1 MIKII
6 RECSKKNLLIFL
18 PVGFFSGLPL
28 LLTSATLG
36 TWLADLGINKTTIGL
51 FALVGLPY
59 ALKFLW
65 APFLDIK
72 ILKYFSN
79 KVGIRRFWIIIMQIL
94 ICINIFVIGNID
106 PVEDTKILAFA
117 ALFLA
122 FFSASHDVA
131 IDAWRIEIHKESE
144 YGLGAAMYVTGYR
157 IALLVAG
164 AGTLIIAEI
173 FSWKLAFIC
182 LSAMFPIGILL
193 ICFCNIKTVS
203 EHLDKVNINYKNF
216 LEARVIQPFKD
227 FMKKNNWILV
237 LVFIA
242 LFKWGDALL
251 GVLAQP
257 FMLEIGF
264 TKSEIAAVSK
274 LYGLGATLVGLFI
287 GGLIISRL
295 GIILSLFIAG
305 ILQLLSNLVF
315 IMLAL
320 KGSSIS
326 LLVVTITIENLSGGI
341 GTAAF
346 IAYLSSLCNINFSAF
361 QYALLSS
368 FMAFS
373 RTWLAAPAGWL
384 IDNLKWQRYFE
395 NFGISQINNPE
406 WVGFFI
412 ITALFCLPA
421 IILIYYI
428 DNKKEIN

>member
-1 MIKII
+1 MFNELKN
-6 RECSKKNLLIFL
+6 CFKKRLIIFL
-18 PVGFFSGLPL
+18 PIGFFSGLPL

-65 APFLDIK
+65 APLLDVSIFK
-72 ILKYFSN
+72 LLSN
-79 KVGIRRFWIIIMQIL
+79 KIGIRRSWIILMQIFICVNILL
-94 ICINIFVIGNID
+94 ISNID
-106 PVEDTKILAFA
+106 PVENTKFLALA
-117 ALFLA
+117 ALGLA

-131 IDAWRIEIHKESE
+131 IDAWRIEVHKKNE

-164 AGTLIIAEI
+164 AGTLILAEF
-173 FSWKLAFIC
+173 FSWRISFIALA
-182 LSAMFPIGILL
+182 AMFPFGILL
-193 ICFCNIKTVS
+193 VGFCNIKEKMKS
-203 EHLDKVNINYKNF
+203 YNANSMNYKIF
-216 LEARVIQPFKD
+216 FKDRVIEPFRD
-227 FMKKNNWILV
+227 FMNKNNWLLV
-237 LVFIA
+237 LIFIA

-251 GVLAQP
+251 GVLSQP

-264 TKSEIAAVSK
+264 TKSEIATVSK
-274 LYGLGATLVGLFI
+274 LYGLGATLLGLFL

-295 GIILSLFIAG
+295 GIIISLFISG

-315 IMLAL
+315 IVLAI
-320 KGSSIS
+320 KGSSIPI
-326 LLVVTITIENLSGGI
+326 LVTTITIENLSGGI

-346 IAYLSSLCNINFSAF
+346 IAYLSSLCNIKFSAF

-384 IDNLKWQRYFE
+384 IDTLAWQKYF
-395 NFGISQINNPE
+395 NSFGIKQINNPE

-412 ITALFCLPA
+412 ITALFCIPA
-421 IILIYYI
+421 IVLIYYI
-428 DNKKEIN
+428 KESKE

>member
-1 MIKII
+1 MFKDFKKCF
-6 RECSKKNLLIFL
+6 EKNLLIFL

-36 TWLADLGINKTTIGL
+36 TWLADIGINKTTIGI

-59 ALKFLW
+59 AFKFLW
-65 APFLDIK
+65 APILDASIFGYLSK
-72 ILKYFSN
+72 KL
-79 KVGIRRFWIIIMQIL
+79 GRRRSWIIVMEVLIFFNIL
-94 ICINIFVIGNID
+94 LMAFSD
-106 PVEDTKILAFA
+106 PLNNTLNLAILAFT
-117 ALFLA
+117 LS

-131 IDAWRIEIHKESE
+131 IDAWRIEIHKKSQL
-144 YGLGAAMYVTGYR
+144 GLGAAMYVTGYR

-164 AGTLIIAEI
+164 AGALVIADLY
-173 FSWKLAFIC
+173 SWKLAFIS
-182 LSAMFPIGILL
+182 LASLFPLGIL
-193 ICFCNIKTVS
+193 IVGFCNIKENTFN
-203 EHLDKVNINYKNF
+203 EYKEKNSYKSI
-216 LEARVIQPFKD
+216 LRDRVIEPFLD
-227 FMKKNNWILV
+227 FMRKNNWVLI

-251 GVLAQP
+251 GVLSQP

-274 LYGLGATLVGLFI
+274 VYGLVATLLGLFI
-287 GGLIISRL
+287 GGIIISRL
-295 GIILSLFIAG
+295 GIIKSLLIAG

-315 IMLAL
+315 ISLAI
-320 KGSSIS
+320 KGNSIT
-326 LLVVTITIENLSGGI
+326 LLMVTITVENLSGGI

-346 IAYLSSLCNINFSAF
+346 IAYLSSLCNIRFSAF

-384 IDNLKWQRYFE
+384 IDTLSWDKYLKFI
-395 NFGISQINNPE
+395 GIEKVNNPE

-412 ITALFCLPA
+412 ITTIFA
-421 IILIYYI
+421 IPSLILIYYI
-428 DNKKEIN
+428 SDNKK